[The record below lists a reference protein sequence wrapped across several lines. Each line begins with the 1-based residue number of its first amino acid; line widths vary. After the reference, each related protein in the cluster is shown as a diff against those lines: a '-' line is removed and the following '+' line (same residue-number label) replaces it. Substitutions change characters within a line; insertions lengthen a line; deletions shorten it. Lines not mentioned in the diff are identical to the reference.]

1 MFVKSQLTY
10 FQGLAGHPD
19 FLREVDMLV
28 EIIII
33 MLVNGRIAILTS
45 GGDAPGMNAA
55 IRSVVRTA
63 IHNGFEVLGIRDGY
77 NGLVADDMMRLDRGS
92 VANIIQRGGTIL
104 GTARSS
110 DFETT
115 QGMEKAKQVIT
126 KHNIDAVVVIG
137 GDGTMRGAKE
147 FSEKFGV
154 SMLGLPGTIDN
165 DLYGT
170 DFTIGFDT
178 AINNALEAIDRIRD
192 TAASLER
199 LFFIEVMGR
208 FSGFIGLAVGLAGGA
223 EDVMI
228 PETPTDID
236 ALANK
241 INESIKRGKKSNI
254 VIVSEGDEAGN
265 AFTIAE
271 KVKNRVKE
279 DYRVAVLGY
288 IQRGG
293 TPTANDR
300 ILASKLGFACVEA
313 AQQKNFGC
321 MVGEIDKKIVYTR
334 FEETYKKK
342 KKIDPLIY
350 KITAILAT

>member
-1 MFVKSQLTY
+1 MKKK
-10 FQGLAGHPD
+10 
-19 FLREVDMLV
+19 
-28 EIIII
+28 
-33 MLVNGRIAILTS
+33 IAVLTS

-55 IRSVVRTA
+55 IRAVVRA
-63 IHNGFEVLGIRDGY
+63 GLHYGFEVHGIRDGY
-77 NGLVADDMMRLDRGS
+77 NGLVFGNVEEMSRGS
-92 VANIIQRGGTIL
+92 VANIIQRGGTVL

-110 DFETT
+110 DFQTEH
-115 QGMEKAKQVIT
+115 GMKKAKRVLSDH
-126 KHNIDAVVVIG
+126 KIDAVIAIG
-137 GDGTMRGAKE
+137 GDGTMRGAQE
-147 FSEKFGV
+147 FSEDFGV
-154 SMLGLPGTIDN
+154 NMLGLPGTIDN

-208 FSGFIGLAVGLAGGA
+208 YSGFIGLAVALAGGA
-223 EDVMI
+223 EEVII
-228 PETPTDID
+228 PETPTDVNT
-236 ALANK
+236 LANK
-241 INESIKRGKKSNI
+241 INQNIKKGKKSNI

-271 KVKNRVKE
+271 KVKNCIKE

-300 ILASKLGFACVEA
+300 ILASKLGFAAIEA
-313 AQQKNFGC
+313 VCQDKFGC
-321 MVGEIDKKIVYTR
+321 MLGEVDKKIACTP
-334 FEETYKKK
+334 FKDTYEKKK
-342 KKIDPLIY
+342 QLDPSIQKIIE
-350 KITAILAT
+350 ILGT